1 MSTPGPSRAGN
12 LNGRNAL
19 ESTSDTVM
27 ADQAPGTVHEPASD
41 ADEVKD
47 EHADEQEAPEANGK
61 GKQKASLSLEQQA
74 EQENAFLHEQVEHED
89 DEVLLTTLEAKITSC
104 SSFPG
109 RKSATR
115 ESNLVLRRD
124 KYSVQ
129 SYTIE
134 VRIDSEKGPKVGL
147 LSKHAAKGLAPL
159 IDRDVVEVVPKFGS
173 LPANPAL
180 LDDLPIKLEIWG
192 TKRIGLDKRLDFAFP
207 AREKLK
213 HQAKEA
219 EESSKKAVAAKMVRT
234 ASEVDEVQ
242 QQKDAKLISATLKQD
257 SNING
262 RRSDVLA
269 ELFKKGSVD
278 PARLP
283 MHPSPPGRKDDTMRT
298 DLLPF
303 QRQGLAWMIRMEHP
317 ELPKTP
323 KDPPVQLWQMK
334 RDAEGETFWFN
345 IATQQTQ
352 REKPKLRRGGV
363 LADEMGLGKTMQTI
377 ALICTDDTGEGVISK
392 PEDPDDRYDDMTLIV
407 CPLSVLSNWD
417 TQLRTHVGSKRMSW
431 HIYHGDGRSLSKKE
445 LRQFD
450 VVITTYQAVAS
461 EISGSARGSR
471 AASGESEAKKVK
483 RDDTLHHISWRR
495 VVLDE
500 GHIIKNRTSQMY
512 QGCISLKAERK
523 WILTGTPIINSAGD
537 LGAMITFTRL
547 CRPLDEP
554 AVWKTLVGDAK
565 RATENT
571 SEILRAV
578 VSSTTLRR
586 TKDMTD
592 LYGKPL
598 VKLPSVKF
606 FKHKVQLKPEA
617 RKLYDE
623 VEAMSKVMVESIVA
637 EKGGG
642 SRYTALLLMVLR
654 LRQLACNPS
663 LCPDSYI
670 EAVRSLKIGRKI
682 GEICDGL
689 NTSEIAE
696 DVKAALRRAI
706 QEGRACQKCHNMPDE
721 ACSTFC
727 QHIFCFSC
735 IKEEIDKYSCCP
747 ECRMSVSSV
756 DEIVTA
762 GTSSDGA
769 SEVDTAEESEVREQQ
784 KQQGVKIESAKT
796 DELIKLLKLSEPG
809 VKSLVFSQWVTHL
822 NCIEPALEKA
832 GIKTCRFQGSMT
844 QARRAELIKTFQQ
857 PIKVG
862 KKYKKGL
869 EPPTVM
875 LISLK
880 AGALGLNLTTAS
892 QVFLMDPW
900 WQASIEQ
907 QAIDRVYRIGQEKE
921 VRVFQMIAENTV
933 EDKVLATQDRKDKLI
948 AQAFSGN
955 KQGNSSSAKIE
966 SKMDDILDLLSIK

>member
-1 MSTPGPSRAGN
+1 MSTPGPSQADC
-12 LNGRNAL
+12 LNGL
-19 ESTSDTVM
+19 EASDPTSDIVVAGHALDAVNGSATGATD
-27 ADQAPGTVHEPASD
+27 ADAD
-41 ADEVKD
+41 AQESKSADAGDEVK
-47 EHADEQEAPEANGK
+47 QPAP
-61 GKQKASLSLEQQA
+61 LTLEQQA
-74 EQENAFLHEQVEHED
+74 ELENAFLHEPIKDED
-89 DEVLLTTLEAKITSC
+89 DEVLLTTIDASITSC

-109 RKSATR
+109 RKNIKPDSTLA
-115 ESNLVLRRD
+115 LRRD

-129 SYTIE
+129 AYTTE
-134 VRIDSEKGPKVGL
+134 VRIDSDKGPKIGL
-147 LSKHAAKGLAPL
+147 LSKNAAKGLAPL
-159 IDRDVVEVVPKFGS
+159 IDSDLVDVQPRLET
-173 LPANPAL
+173 LPANAAL
-180 LDDLPIKLEIWG
+180 IDEIPIKLSLYG
-192 TKRIGLDKRLDFAFP
+192 TKAIGLDKRMDFAFP

-213 HQAKEA
+213 QAA
-219 EESSKKAVAAKMVRT
+219 EESAKKAVAAKMVRSP
-234 ASEVDEVQ
+234 SEVDQGQ
-242 QQKDAKLISATLKQD
+242 QEKDAKLISASLKQD
-257 SNING
+257 TIVTG

-269 ELFKKGSVD
+269 ELFKAGSVD

-283 MHPSPPGRKDDTMRT
+283 MHPCPPGRKDDTMRT

-317 ELPKTP
+317 QLPKTP
-323 KDPPVQLWQMK
+323 EDPPVQLWQMK
-334 RDAEGETFWFN
+334 RDAEDEMFWFN

-352 REKPKLRRGGV
+352 REKPKLRRGGI
-363 LADEMGLGKTMQTI
+363 LADEMGKTALTFTMQTI

-417 TQLRTHVGSKRMSW
+417 TQLRTHVGSKRMQW
-431 HIYHGDGRSLSKKE
+431 HIYHGEGRSLSKKQ

-461 EISGSARGSR
+461 EIAGSGRGSR
-471 AASGESEAKKVK
+471 AASGESEAKKMK

-500 GHIIKNRTSQMY
+500 GHIIKNRASQMY

-523 WILTGTPIINSAGD
+523 WILTGTPIVNSAGD
-537 LGAMITFTRL
+537 LGAMVTFTRL

-554 AVWKTLVGDAK
+554 SVWKALVGDGK
-565 RATENT
+565 RTPDNV

-592 LYGKPL
+592 LDGKPL

-623 VEAMSKVMVESIVA
+623 VEAMSKVLVETIVA
-637 EKGGG
+637 EQGGG
-642 SRYTALLLMVLR
+642 NRYTALLLMVLR

-663 LCPDSYI
+663 LCPESYI

-696 DVKAALRRAI
+696 DVKGALRRAI
-706 QEGRACQKCHNMPDE
+706 AEGRACQKCQNMPDE

-727 QHIFCFSC
+727 QHIFCFTC
-735 IKEEIDKYSCCP
+735 IKEAIDKYSCCP
-747 ECRMSVSSV
+747 ECRMAISSTE
-756 DEIVTA
+756 EIVMA

-769 SEVDTAEESEVREQQ
+769 SEVETTEEAEVMEQQ

-796 DELIKLLKLSEPG
+796 DELIRLLKLSEPG

-844 QARRAELIKTFQQ
+844 QAKRAELIKSFQV
-857 PIKVG
+857 PIQVG
-862 KKYKKGL
+862 KKYKKGQ

-907 QAIDRVYRIGQEKE
+907 QAIDRVYRIGQERE

-955 KQGNSSSAKIE
+955 KQGNSTSAKIE
-966 SKMDDILDLLSIK
+966 SKMDDILELLSIK